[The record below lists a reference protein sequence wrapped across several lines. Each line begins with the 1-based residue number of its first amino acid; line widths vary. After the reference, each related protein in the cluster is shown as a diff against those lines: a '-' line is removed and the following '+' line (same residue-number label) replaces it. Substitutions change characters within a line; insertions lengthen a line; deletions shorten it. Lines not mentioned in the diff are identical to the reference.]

1 MQRASEPLSGRRRAL
16 DVAFAIYCA
25 LALAALIW
33 PVYAWAGA
41 RIEPRILGLPFSM
54 GWVVLWIV
62 LTFGVLIV
70 YELLGERSRE
80 R

>member
-1 MQRASEPLSGRRRAL
+1 MARASEPVPGRRRAPH
-16 DVAFAIYCA
+16 VAFALYCA

-41 RIEPRILGLPFSM
+41 KIEPRILGLPFSM

-62 LTFGVLIV
+62 LTFGVLIA
-70 YELLGERSRE
+70 YETLGERSRE